1 MQMLKAQMTYSLLLF
16 FLAAL
21 LEVAGCYLLWQTVK
35 GERPLWMGISGGLML
50 VAYGLIATQQP
61 AGFGRTYAAYGGA
74 FVLLSMLWAWH
85 VDKVKPD
92 LYDVIGGAVIMLGAG
107 IVFFTSRHT

>member
-1 MQMLKAQMTYSLLLF
+1 MQKAQVVYTLILF
-16 FLAAL
+16 FVAGLF
-21 LEVAGCYLLWQTVK
+21 EVAGCYLMWQTAR
-35 GERPLWMGISGGLML
+35 GTRPQWLGISGALML

-85 VDKVKPD
+85 IDKVKPD
-92 LYDVIGGAVIMLGAG
+92 LYDVIGAAVIMLGAG
-107 IVFFTSRHT
+107 IVFFTPRHT

>member
-1 MQMLKAQMTYSLLLF
+1 MLKSQIAYSAVLF

-21 LEVAGCYLLWQTVK
+21 LEVAGCYLIWQTARGAK
-35 GERPLWMGISGGLML
+35 PLWLGISGGLML

-61 AGFGRTYAAYGGA
+61 AGFGRTYAAYGGV
-74 FVLLSMLWAWH
+74 FVILSLLWAWH

-92 LYDVIGGAVIMLGAG
+92 LPDVIGAAVIMLGAG
-107 IVFFTSRHT
+107 IVFFTPRHT